1 MSSVRTR
8 LPAPI
13 SFFYFMEILMSYWGY
28 HAMFDCAS
36 CDIDKITSKENVY
49 NFIKELVPAIDM
61 IAFGEPMIEHFA
73 THAPDKAGI
82 SFIQMIETSNISGH
96 LVDSNGDAYID
107 IFSCKSVDVKVAEE
121 LINKYFNPKKI
132 RLNFITR
139 SAG

>member
-1 MSSVRTR
+1 
-8 LPAPI
+8 
-13 SFFYFMEILMSYWGY
+13 MSYWGY

-36 CDIDKITSKENVY
+36 CDIDKSTSKENVAA
-49 NFIKELVPAIDM
+49 FIKELVPAIDM
-61 IAFGEPMIEHFA
+61 VAFGEPMIEHFA

-107 IFSCKSVDVKVAEE
+107 IFSCKPVDVVIAQAVIE
-121 LINKYFNPKKI
+121 KYFNPCKV
-132 RLNFITR
+132 RLNFLTR

>member
-1 MSSVRTR
+1 MKMVLKKRGIKREETR
-8 LPAPI
+8 MA
-13 SFFYFMEILMSYWGY
+13 YWGY

-36 CDIDKITSKENVY
+36 CDIDKVTSKENVY

-82 SFIQMIETSNISGH
+82 SFVQMIETSNISGH
-96 LVDSNGDAYID
+96 LVDINGDAYID
-107 IFSCKSVDVKVAEE
+107 IFSCKTVNVPIAEAV
-121 LINKYFNPKKI
+121 IQKYFNPKKI
-132 RLNFITR
+132 RVNFITR

>member
-1 MSSVRTR
+1 M
-8 LPAPI
+8 A
-13 SFFYFMEILMSYWGY
+13 YWGY

-36 CDIDKITSKENVY
+36 CDLDKITSKENVAE
-49 NFIKELVPAIDM
+49 FIKELVPAIDM

-107 IFSCKSVDVKVAEE
+107 IFSCKTVDVKIAEE
-121 LINKYFNPKKI
+121 VISKYFNPKKI